1 VYQSYYE
8 IDLLRFH
15 SASEISWIGTVQ
27 GFILVVF
34 SVISGPIFD
43 RGYFRALIIVGS
55 FLVVIGMLLTSFAS
69 EYWQLLL
76 TQGLCVGFG
85 AGCLF
90 LPSLSIVATGFTKN
104 RALAIGLV
112 GAGGSV
118 GSVIYPIVFSH
129 LQPKIGFGWAT
140 RVITCINLFTLS
152 ISILIMKARPPL
164 AKKPRALI
172 DLSAFR
178 SPVFIIFS
186 AGLFL
191 TLLGLYIPFFY
202 VIIYA
207 EQILSI
213 DENLSFYV
221 LVILNAASL
230 FGRIIPGLLADN
242 LGALNVTIAFTLASS
257 ILTYAW
263 IVIRDLSGLI
273 VFCILYGFSSGAVIS
288 LPATVVA
295 GFAPDFQLIGT
306 WMGMSYSFAGL
317 GLLIGNPIDGAILNI
332 PGKNF
337 IGGLV
342 FSASAILAGGLSF
355 VIVRTLK
362 AHSKKSWK
370 M

>member
-8 IDLLRFH
+8 TDLLRSH

-27 GFILVVF
+27 GFILVIF
-34 SVISGPIFD
+34 GVISGPIFD
-43 RGYFRALIIVGS
+43 RGYFRALIFVGS
-55 FLVVIGMLLTSFAS
+55 FLVVIGMLLTSFAR

-76 TQGLCVGFG
+76 TQGLCVGLG
-85 AGCLF
+85 SSCLF
-90 LPSLSIVATGFTKN
+90 LPSLSVVAAAFTKN
-104 RALAIGLV
+104 RALAIGVV

-140 RVITCINLFTLS
+140 RVITCINLLTLS
-152 ISILIMKARPPL
+152 ISILIMQARPPPV
-164 AKKPRALI
+164 KKPRALI

-178 SPVFIIFS
+178 SPVFVIFS
-186 AGLFL
+186 TGLFL
-191 TLLGLYIPFFY
+191 ALLGLYVPFFF

-207 EQILSI
+207 ERILSI
-213 DENLSFYV
+213 DENLSFYI

-230 FGRIIPGLLADN
+230 FGRIVPGLLADN
-242 LGALNVTIAFTLASS
+242 LGALNVTIVFTLASS
-257 ILTYAW
+257 ILIFVWTM
-263 IVIRDLSGLI
+263 IHDLPGLI
-273 VFCILYGFSSGAVIS
+273 VFSILYGFSSGAVIS

-295 GFAPDFQLIGT
+295 GFVPDFQLIGT

-317 GLLIGNPIDGAILNI
+317 GLLLGNPIDGAILNI
-332 PGKNF
+332 PRKNF
-337 IGGLV
+337 VGGLL
-342 FSASAILAGGLSF
+342 FSASTLLAGGLSF

-362 AHSKKSWK
+362 SSPQKSWK

>member
-1 VYQSYYE
+1 VYQSFYE
-8 IDLLRFH
+8 TDLLRFH
-15 SASEISWIGTVQ
+15 SPSEISWIGTVQ

-34 SVISGPIFD
+34 SSIIGPIFD
-43 RGYFRALIIVGS
+43 RGYFRSLIFVGS
-55 FLVVIGMLLTSFAS
+55 FLVVVGMFSTSFAND
-69 EYWQLLL
+69 YWQIFLA
-76 TQGLCVGFG
+76 QGLCVGLG
-85 AGCLF
+85 TGCLF
-90 LPSLSIVATGFTKN
+90 LPSLTVVATGFTKN

-129 LQPKIGFGWAT
+129 LQPKIGFGWTT
-140 RVITCINLFTLS
+140 RVITFINLFTLS
-152 ISILIMKARPPL
+152 ISILIMQTRPPL

-178 SPVFIIFS
+178 SLIFIIFS
-186 AGLFL
+186 VGLFL

-207 EQILSI
+207 ERILNI
-213 DENLSFYV
+213 DKNLSFYV

-230 FGRIIPGLLADN
+230 FGRIIPGLVADH
-242 LGALNVTIAFTLASS
+242 LGALNVTIACTLISS

-263 IVIRDLSGLI
+263 IAVHNLLGLI
-273 VFCILYGFSSGAVIS
+273 IFCILYGFSSGAVIS

-306 WMGMSYSFAGL
+306 WMGMCYSLAGL

-332 PGKNF
+332 PENKF
-337 IGGLV
+337 IGGLA
-342 FSASAILAGGLSF
+342 FSASAILAGGLLF
-355 VIVRTLK
+355 VIVRVLK
-362 AHSKKSWK
+362 ADSKKSWK

>member
-1 VYQSYYE
+1 
-8 IDLLRFH
+8 
-15 SASEISWIGTVQ
+15 
-27 GFILVVF
+27 
-34 SVISGPIFD
+34 
-43 RGYFRALIIVGS
+43 
-55 FLVVIGMLLTSFAS
+55 MLLTSFAS
-69 EYWQLLL
+69 EYWQLFL
-76 TQGLCVGFG
+76 TQGLCVGLG
-85 AGCLF
+85 AGCVF
-90 LPSLSIVATGFTKN
+90 LPSLTIVATAFTKN
-104 RALAIGLV
+104 RALAIGVV

-152 ISILIMKARPPL
+152 ISILIMQTRPPP

-172 DLSAFR
+172 DLSAFN

-186 AGLFL
+186 TGLFL

-207 EQILSI
+207 ERILNV
-213 DENLSFYV
+213 DENLSFYI
-221 LVILNAASL
+221 LAILNAASL
-230 FGRIIPGLLADN
+230 FGRIVPGLAADY
-242 LGALNVTIAFTLASS
+242 LGALNVTIALTLASS

-263 IVIRDLSGLI
+263 IVIHDLSGLI

-295 GFAPDFQLIGT
+295 GFVPDFQLIGT

-332 PGKNF
+332 PENKF

-342 FSASAILAGGLSF
+342 FSASTILAGGLSF
-355 VIVRTLK
+355 VIVRVLK
-362 AHSKKSWK
+362 ADSRKSWK